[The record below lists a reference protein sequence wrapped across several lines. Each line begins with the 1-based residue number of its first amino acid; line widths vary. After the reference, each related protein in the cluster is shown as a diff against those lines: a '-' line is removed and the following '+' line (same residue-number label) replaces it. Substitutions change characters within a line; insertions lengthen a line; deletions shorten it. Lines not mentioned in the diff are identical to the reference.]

1 MSLVDHARYEL
12 DRCGQTAEDP
22 MYAQSIISAIA
33 ALVSYGHSGGSM
45 AAAIGQLMTLLQYRT
60 LSPLTSDP
68 DEWFDHGSESGT
80 PLWQNKRDAAA
91 FSNDGGATW
100 YFVDDR
106 KTLASEQ

>member
-80 PLWQNKRDAAA
+80 PLCGRTSGTRLH
-91 FSNDGGATW
+91 FPMTVGLPG
-100 YFVDDR
+100 
-106 KTLASEQ
+106 TLWMIVKL